1 MKKKILPYLLLTPMI
16 LIMGV
21 LVFYPIA
28 ATFSYS
34 LKYWKL
40 TAPNDV
46 HFIRFDNYINILKS
60 ESFWYSLQNTVFLLV
75 LILFGTTILGVL
87 LSLFLNIEVKFS
99 GVLLAVAVLPWAL
112 PPYVNGILWRFIF
125 YPGYG
130 LMNKLLIGMGV
141 VDQPVEWLNSRW
153 TLLFVVS
160 IVVIWRS
167 IPFMALVCLAGRQ
180 SIPHELYEAA
190 KIDGANV
197 PNIFRR
203 ITFPLMLPFIGIG
216 VTSTSVTAI
225 NVFDEIVALSG
236 YSDLGKNILVESYL
250 TTFSFLDFGKGSAVT
265 YLVMFLA
272 AILGIFYL
280 RSLNKEMVEKS
291 RVCFVLTCIPFSDA
305 WTICVGVYFVY
316 YSGACDACEVGS
328 ASSGSSYL
336 EKLSGTVWRKSERTA
351 FVCRYRKF
359 VKSGWHDFV
368 GWDSNLSDECIHVES
383 YGI

>member
-46 HFIRFDNYINILKS
+46 HFIGFDNYINILKS

-75 LILFGTTILGVL
+75 LILFGTTILEVL

-280 RSLNKEMVEKS
+280 RSLNKEVE
-291 RVCFVLTCIPFSDA
+291 
-305 WTICVGVYFVY
+305 Y
-316 YSGACDACEVGS
+316 
-328 ASSGSSYL
+328 
-336 EKLSGTVWRKSERTA
+336 
-351 FVCRYRKF
+351 
-359 VKSGWHDFV
+359 
-368 GWDSNLSDECIHVES
+368 
-383 YGI
+383 